1 MRDELSKRSVEQQ
14 QQQQRVS
21 KKCHLFLGRL
31 NLFDNFDQ
39 IIIVKTLNICNEMP
53 AKKEI

>member
-31 NLFDNFDQ
+31 NLFDNFLPSLLPDRKSPIPRGPQ
-39 IIIVKTLNICNEMP
+39 FE
-53 AKKEI
+53 